1 VKRGPGPTDD
11 ENADDETNMAII
23 DDKKEDAIVKA
34 DDPVPAEDDTGASVE
49 TEDAAGDAAGGL
61 GAAKYVHAAFFFAAI
76 LAAYVSA
83 KVLVMGWGALAD
95 WPDAVR
101 KVPQLVQYDEDK
113 RENIAF
119 GLGATIS
126 IVGIIQVYRKE
137 RVRNWADEVAAEL
150 TRVTWPTRETV
161 MNGTLVVVVAS
172 AIATFYVTILD
183 RFWSFL
189 TTLVYGA

>member
-1 VKRGPGPTDD
+1 
-11 ENADDETNMAII
+11 MAII
-23 DDKKEDAIVKA
+23 DDKKEDALVKA
-34 DDPVPAEDDTGASVE
+34 DDNVPAEADTSTSVE
-49 TEDAAGDAAGGL
+49 VDEPAETSTTGL
-61 GAAKYVHAAFFFAAI
+61 GASRYVHAAFFVAAI

-83 KVLVMGWGALAD
+83 KLLVMAWGLLAE

-101 KVPQLVQYDEDK
+101 AVPQLVQYDEDK

-119 GLGATIS
+119 VAGAVMCT
-126 IVGIIQVYRKE
+126 VGVIQVYRKE
-137 RVRNWADEVAAEL
+137 GIRNWADEVAAEL

-172 AIATFYVTILD
+172 MVATVYVMILD

>member
-1 VKRGPGPTDD
+1 
-11 ENADDETNMAII
+11 MAII
-23 DDKKEDAIVKA
+23 DDKKEDALAKA
-34 DDPVPAEDDTGASVE
+34 DDQVPAEAQPSASVE
-49 TEDAAGDAAGGL
+49 VDESEETATSGL
-61 GAAKYVHAAFFFAAI
+61 GAARYVHAAFFVAAI

-83 KVLVMGWGALAD
+83 KLLVMGWGLLAE

-101 KVPQLVQYDEDK
+101 ALPQLVQYEEEK

-119 GLGATIS
+119 LVGAVLATIG
-126 IVGIIQVYRKE
+126 VIQTYRKE
-137 RVRNWADEVAAEL
+137 GIRSWADEVAAEL

-172 AIATFYVTILD
+172 LVATVYVAILD
-183 RFWSFL
+183 RFWGFV

>member
-1 VKRGPGPTDD
+1 
-11 ENADDETNMAII
+11 MAII
-23 DDKKEDAIVKA
+23 DDKKEDALVKA
-34 DDPVPAEDDTGASVE
+34 DDPVPAEEDTGASVE
-49 TEDAAGDAAGGL
+49 NDESGEESANGL
-61 GAAKYVHAAFFFAAI
+61 GAARYVHAAFFLAAI

-101 KVPQLVQYDEDK
+101 KVPALVQYDEDK
-113 RENIAF
+113 RETIAF
-119 GLGATIS
+119 VLGATIS
-126 IVGIIQVYRKE
+126 VVGIIQAYRKE

-172 AIATFYVTILD
+172 MIATVYVTILD

-189 TTLVYGA
+189 TNLVYGA

>member
-1 VKRGPGPTDD
+1 
-11 ENADDETNMAII
+11 MAII
-23 DDKKEDAIVKA
+23 DDKKEDALVKA
-34 DDPVPAEDDTGASVE
+34 DDTVPAEAQTSTSVE
-49 TEDAAGDAAGGL
+49 VDEPVEATTSGL
-61 GAAKYVHAAFFFAAI
+61 GAARYVHAVFFAAAI

-83 KVLVMGWGALAD
+83 KLLVMLWGLLAE

-101 KVPQLVQYDEDK
+101 AVPQLVQYDEDK

-119 GLGATIS
+119 LLGAVLAA
-126 IVGIIQVYRKE
+126 VGVIQSYRKE
-137 RVRNWADEVAAEL
+137 GIRAWADEVAAEL

-172 AIATFYVTILD
+172 MVATVYVAILD
-183 RFWSFL
+183 RFWGFL

>member
-1 VKRGPGPTDD
+1 
-11 ENADDETNMAII
+11 MAII
-23 DDKKEDAIVKA
+23 DDKKEDALVKA
-34 DDPVPAEDDTGASVE
+34 DDPVPAEAETSTSVEVDESVE
-49 TEDAAGDAAGGL
+49 TSTSGL
-61 GAAKYVHAAFFFAAI
+61 GAARYVHAAFFAAAI

-83 KVLVMGWGALAD
+83 KLLVMAWGLLAE

-101 KVPQLVQYDEDK
+101 AVPQLVQYDEDK

-119 GLGATIS
+119 SAGFVIS
-126 IVGIIQVYRKE
+126 IVAVIQVYRKE
-137 RVRNWADEVAAEL
+137 GIRTWADEVAAEL

-172 AIATFYVTILD
+172 LVATVYVTILD
-183 RFWSFL
+183 RFWGFL

>member
-1 VKRGPGPTDD
+1 
-11 ENADDETNMAII
+11 MAII
-23 DDKKEDAIVKA
+23 DDKKEDALAKA
-34 DDPVPAEDDTGASVE
+34 EDTAPAEAQTSTSVE
-49 TEDAAGDAAGGL
+49 VDESEETQTSGL
-61 GAAKYVHAAFFFAAI
+61 GAARYVHAAFFLVAI

-83 KVLVMGWGALAD
+83 KLLVMGWGLLAE

-101 KVPQLVQYDEDK
+101 AVPQIVQYDEDK

-119 GLGATIS
+119 VVGAVLAA
-126 IVGIIQVYRKE
+126 VGVVQAYRKE
-137 RVRNWADEVAAEL
+137 SVRAWADEVAAEL

-172 AIATFYVTILD
+172 MVATVYVMILD
-183 RFWSFL
+183 RFWGFL

>member
-1 VKRGPGPTDD
+1 MATQDD
-11 ENADDETNMAII
+11 E
-23 DDKKEDAIVKA
+23 KEDALAKA
-34 DDPVPAEDDTGASVE
+34 DQEVPAEAETSTITREDGSVE
-49 TEDAAGDAAGGL
+49 DGAAVL
-61 GAAKYVHAAFFFAAI
+61 GAARYVHAAFFAAAI

-83 KVLVMGWGALAD
+83 KVLVVCWGLLAE

-101 KVPQLVQYDEDK
+101 AVPQLVQYDEDK

-119 GLGATIS
+119 MVGAALS
-126 IVGIIQVYRKE
+126 IVAVIQVYRKE
-137 RVRNWADEVAAEL
+137 GIRGWADEVAAEL

-172 AIATFYVTILD
+172 MVATVYVAILD
-183 RFWSFL
+183 RFWGFL